1 MILTGACPKCGGDLH
16 EGGGIYPW
24 ACDCG
29 YVSMADRQSLEA
41 MAAARKA
48 ASVPAEPVV
57 PQQPL
62 VVPTVNTV
70 ETDGEGEVPESP
82 EPPDAAPP
90 VEVEKKPAR
99 KCGNCG
105 EGTFVEIS
113 GELMC
118 SQCWYRPPLSEV
130 ARSHGPLSRY
140 SVQVVGPKRR
150 GKQPNGRLLKHE
162 ETLRRMYPERSK
174 EDILAAIPYS
184 WHSIQKFASQL
195 GVKRLR
201 KYPSRKRPLKE
212 AVYCSLCDARL
223 VVGESESERECPQ
236 CGWKAPSRTRQCPV
250 CQEWFAPKLSQKA
263 KVVCCSR
270 SCADRLR
277 VVEGTGR
284 GPRPER
290 RLLAKECEWC
300 GKEFQP
306 KLSAQRFCK
315 QQCGAR
321 ANGAKQKAEK
331 SVVVACEVCGAE
343 SVIQRSQVAAG
354 HGRSCSMSCRGVL
367 GARALAAKRGILQP
381 KVCEGCGSSFQP
393 RNARQRFCG
402 KPCACRANGVAGG
415 RKIATLSLRGR
426 LPGEKVG
433 HYPKTAAKI
442 DEAISLYNS
451 GLGVRKVAAEMGLAC
466 NTVKGI
472 INEAASVNKEATA
485 ILRKKQHD
493 DRGHSIT
500 RALKGL
506 ASNDKKSGYTLTV
519 KELCDRTT
527 AILTEHL
534 DRDPKAT
541 VLTLLGKEKATES
554 FTPDDLIKA
563 ALGVVV
569 TQAAKLDDHL
579 QEVSAGEFKFVGTVV
594 TPQP

>member
-1 MILTGACPKCGGDLH
+1 MILTGACPKCSGDLH
-16 EGGGIYPW
+16 EAEGIYSW

-29 YVSMADRQSLEA
+29 YSSMADRGELEA
-41 MAAARKA
+41 LAAARKT
-48 ASVPAEPVV
+48 ASVPAQPVV
-57 PQQPL
+57 PKQPV

-82 EPPDAAPP
+82 EPSDAVLP
-90 VEVEKKPAR
+90 VEVEKKPVR
-99 KCGNCG
+99 ECGNCG
-105 EGTFVEIS
+105 EGTFVEIN

-130 ARSHGPLSRY
+130 ARSHGPLSQY
-140 SVQVVGPKRR
+140 SVQVVGSKRR
-150 GKQPNGRLLKHE
+150 GRQPSEGLLKHE
-162 ETLRRMYPERSK
+162 ETLHRMYPQRSK

-201 KYPSRKRPLKE
+201 KYPGRKRPLKE

-270 SCADRLR
+270 GCADRLR
-277 VVEGTGR
+277 VVQGTGR
-284 GPRPER
+284 GPRPGQ
-290 RLLAKECEWC
+290 RLQAKECEWC

-315 QQCGAR
+315 QQCGAK

-331 SVVVACEVCGAE
+331 SVAVTCEVCGTE

-367 GARALAAKRGILQP
+367 GARALAVKRGILQP

-402 KPCACRANGVAGG
+402 KSCACRANGATGG
-415 RKIATLSLRGR
+415 RKAGTPYRRAHRLR
-426 LPGEKVG
+426 
-433 HYPKTAAKI
+433 HYLKTAAKI
-442 DEAISLYNS
+442 DEVISLYNS
-451 GLGVRKVAAEMGLAC
+451 GLGIRKVATKVGLAP

-472 INEAASVNKEATA
+472 IHEAAGVNKEAAA

-493 DRGHSIT
+493 DRGHSVT
-500 RALKGL
+500 RALKGI
-506 ASNDKKSGYTLTV
+506 ASSDKHNGYTLTA
-519 KELCDRTT
+519 KELCDRAT
-527 AILTEHL
+527 AVLVDYL
-534 DRDPKAT
+534 DRDPKVT
-541 VLTLLGKEKATES
+541 VLALLGDKAGVP
-554 FTPDDLIKA
+554 FMADHLIEA
-563 ALGVVV
+563 AVGVVIS
-569 TQAAKLDDHL
+569 QALRLDDSMV
-579 QEVSAGEFKFVGTVV
+579 EISPGVFKKT
-594 TPQP
+594 T